1 MDIEGNRAIEFR
13 GPGRGG
19 RTEAQLWNAMTV
31 FV

>member
-19 RTEAQLWNAMTV
+19 GTEAQLWIVMTI